1 MTGLA
6 PVTIEGR
13 VGKDPELRFI
23 PAGAAVCNFSLAHTE
38 RKREGD
44 QWVDGQT
51 IWFDITCWRQLAENV
66 SESIRRGDLVI
77 VHGDLS
83 QDTYTPRDGGG
94 ERTKVTITAK
104 YVGPSLTFRTA
115 TVNRA
120 DRQQQPGQQP
130 GGQWQQPGGW
140 NNQAGQQQ
148 QRPAQDDPWGQPPPA
163 DAPPF

>member
-23 PAGAAVCNFSLAHTE
+23 PQGAAVCNFSLAHTE
-38 RKREGD
+38 RKKEGD

-51 IWFDITCWRQLAENV
+51 IWFDVTCWRQLAENV
-66 SESIRRGDLVI
+66 SESIKRGDLVI
-77 VHGDLS
+77 VHGELS

-104 YVGPSLTFRTA
+104 YVGPSLTFNTA
-115 TVNRA
+115 TLNRPQ
-120 DRQQQPGQQP
+120 RQQQDQGWWDSNQRPNQQ
-130 GGQWQQPGGW
+130 QQR
-140 NNQAGQQQ
+140 QQ
-148 QRPAQDDPWGQPPPA
+148 QRPAQEDPWGQPPPA
-163 DAPPF
+163 DRPPF